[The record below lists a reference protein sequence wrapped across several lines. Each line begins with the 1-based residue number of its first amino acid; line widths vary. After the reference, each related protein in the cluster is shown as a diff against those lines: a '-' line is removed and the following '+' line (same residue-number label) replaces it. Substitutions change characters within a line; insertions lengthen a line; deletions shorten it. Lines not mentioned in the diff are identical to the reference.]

1 MSKSAGNSIGLKD
14 SASEIKKKVQK
25 MFTDPNHLKIED
37 PGQVEGNM
45 VFTFLDVFDPR
56 KDEVAELKAHYQ
68 RGGLGDGTLKVRLTE
83 VLENL
88 IGPIRQRREEF
99 EKDRGEVMNLLFK
112 GSNDARE
119 VAAQTLKEIREA
131 MHLNY

>member
-1 MSKSAGNSIGLKD
+1 M
-14 SASEIKKKVQK
+14 
-25 MFTDPNHLKIED
+25 
-37 PGQVEGNM
+37 
-45 VFTFLDVFDPR
+45 
-56 KDEVAELKAHYQ
+56 
-68 RGGLGDGTLKVRLTE
+68 RLTE